1 MIMMLSQPHEVEM
14 TTDISEF
21 YAQDSTASSHEP
33 GDDPTLN
40 QLAQATSSETDVLS
54 VALPQNA
61 QRIVVPV
68 TGGQTV
74 VLPTAD
80 ENGLLAELGPEG
92 NLGIVVDG
100 RTIVLQGYVQAQ
112 ADAPIT
118 IVPNDGDVVNITEV
132 IADTDPNLDIQT
144 AAGPASGPQGDS
156 DVGNGIYTPFAAGPP
171 LGGLDA
177 SGVLG
182 ATALAYGL
190 VDNRP
195 FVDTNEVIDDDFT
208 DSDEPGDPG
217 EPGEPDPN
225 APNAGPDLA
234 SVQPSPPADFQLML
248 IIDVSESMGEQ
259 VTRPD
264 GTTTTRMELQ
274 KAAIAALLDAY
285 VASTDGTVTIKAV
298 TFSAD
303 AAYFGGTSASTFVDV
318 SDPGN
323 MAAFVADLQTLQPQ
337 TNTDYDAALSV
348 AQQGIMDASWVT
360 SDADT
365 HGYVYFFSDGR
376 PTESDKG
383 SPYPGGSADNMITTT
398 EESLWEGRTSAGI
411 YTSGLAD
418 KGVVSLAIGQGEDVS
433 GDSKALEQLGRVAYT
448 SEANQDGPVIVV
460 SDENQLTVE
469 IVKTAPATTTGNVL
483 GNDDAGPDG
492 YAAPPIINIAAVLD
506 LDTTSQTV
514 TTTATGYEIETN
526 NGVLTIDKTT
536 GDFIYTAAPGGS
548 GHSDTF
554 TYTIQDAIGG
564 ETDSTT
570 LTINIGTVPAQTL
583 AAVTNAAD
591 IAAQEANAA

>member
-1 MIMMLSQPHEVEM
+1 M
-14 TTDISEF
+14 TTDTSEF
-21 YAQDSTASSHEP
+21 YAQEP
-33 GDDPTLN
+33 GTISDELGDDPTLY
-40 QLAQATSSETDVLS
+40 QLAQAASSETDILS

-68 TGGQTV
+68 SGGQTI

-100 RTIVLQGYVQAQ
+100 RTIVLQGYADAQ
-112 ADAPIT
+112 ADAPVT
-118 IVPNDGDVVNITEV
+118 IVTNDGDVVDISEI
-132 IADTDPNLDIQT
+132 IAETDPSLDIQT

-156 DVGNGIYTPFAAGPP
+156 DVGNGIYTPFVAGPP
-171 LGGLDA
+171 LGGFDA

-190 VDNRP
+190 IDSTP
-195 FVDTNEVIDDDFT
+195 TVDTNVVIDDDFE
-208 DSDEPGDPG
+208 DSNEPDDPDEPG
-217 EPGEPDPN
+217 EPGEPGEPEPN
-225 APNAGPDLA
+225 VPTAEPDVAFAPP
-234 SVQPSPPADFQLML
+234 SVPADFQLML
-248 IIDVSESMGEQ
+248 IIDVSASMGEQ

-264 GTTTTRMELQ
+264 GATTTRMELQ

-285 VASTDGTVTIKAV
+285 AASTDGTVSIKAV

-303 AAYFGGTSASTFVDV
+303 AAYFGGTSSTTFLDV
-318 SDPGN
+318 SEPGN

-348 AQQGIMDASWVT
+348 AQQGIMDASWIT
-360 SDADT
+360 TDEAT

-376 PTESDKG
+376 PTEADKG
-383 SPYPGGSADNMITTT
+383 SPYPAGSVDNSITVT
-398 EESLWEGRTSAGI
+398 EENLWEGRTSAGI

-418 KGVVSLAIGQGEDVS
+418 KGVVSIAVGQGEDIS
-433 GDSKALEQLGRVAYT
+433 GDPMALNQLGRVAYT
-448 SEANQDGPVIVV
+448 NEGSQDGPVIVA

-483 GNDDAGPDG
+483 ANDDPGPDG
-492 YAAPPIINIAAVLD
+492 YTSPAIINISAVLD
-506 LDTTSQTV
+506 VDTISQKV

-526 NGVLTIDKTT
+526 NGVLTVDKAT
-536 GDFIYTAAPGGS
+536 GDFIYTAAPGSDGN
-548 GHSDTF
+548 SDTF
-554 TYTIQDAIGG
+554 TYTIQDAVGG
-564 ETDSTT
+564 DTDSAT
-570 LTINIGTVPAQTL
+570 LTIDIGTTPAPTL